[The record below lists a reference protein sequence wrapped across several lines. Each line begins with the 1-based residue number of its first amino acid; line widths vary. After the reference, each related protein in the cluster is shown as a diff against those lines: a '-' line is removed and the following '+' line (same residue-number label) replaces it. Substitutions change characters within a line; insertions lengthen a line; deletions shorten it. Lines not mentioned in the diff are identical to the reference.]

1 MNNHQHREVSE
12 ERGKIA
18 EVMAGEN
25 AILHELDFQ
34 DVAISTNAVRT
45 LRKAAVAVMQR
56 FMPGSR
62 PETLTNSQAVA
73 FFIDRVFWDQDTKGL
88 ILCADVAER
97 SFCIPIPRDHW
108 HMKADLGT
116 IQ

>member
-1 MNNHQHREVSE
+1 MSIHHNPQTTEAQV
-12 ERGKIA
+12 KIA
-18 EVMAGEN
+18 QVMAGES

-34 DVAISTNAVRT
+34 DVAISANAVRT
-45 LRKAAVAVMQR
+45 LKKAAIAVMQR

-88 ILCADVAER
+88 VLCADIAQR
-97 SFCIPIPRDHW
+97 SFCIPIPSDHW
-108 HMKADLGT
+108 HLKDDLGV